1 MSSFTGISNAT
12 GLYQITN
19 GAPLVT
25 SSLMLHL
32 DASNATSYPGTGVT
46 WTDIS
51 GNGKVVTLTNGPTYS
66 ATNGGYITF
75 DGSNDYAI
83 TTTSL
88 YNPTT
93 FPNESVFVWWYPTA
107 AGNIISELGQATPNT
122 GWHDS
127 NIEISTGGLISFSIW
142 HGSLTNKVTSSAKS
156 FNTWY
161 NLGFVYSGTTL
172 TAYINGASIGTTT
185 FTRQT
190 NSVLY
195 YTIGSIDGTN
205 MGTGAY
211 AAGNCGAFYNY
222 NKALTSDEVLQNYN
236 ATKSRY
242 GL

>member
-1 MSSFTGISNAT
+1 MSSFTGLSKTTGIYQLINAP
-12 GLYQITN
+12 
-19 GAPLVT
+19 PLVT

-51 GNGKVVTLTNGPTYS
+51 GNGKSVTLTNGPTYS
-66 ATNGGYITF
+66 SANGGYIAF

-93 FPNESVFVWWYPTA
+93 YPNESVFVWWYPTA

-127 NIEISTGGLISFSIW
+127 NIEISSGGLISFSIW
-142 HGSLTNKVTSSAKS
+142 HGSLTNRVTSSAQS

-172 TAYINGASIGTTT
+172 TAYINGESIGTTT

-190 NSVLY
+190 NSVLFY
-195 YTIGSIDGTN
+195 AIAAQDSTSMGTN
-205 MGTGAY
+205 AY
-211 AAGNCGAFYNY
+211 AAGRCGAFYNY
-222 NKALTSDEVLQNYN
+222 NRALTATEVTQNFN
-236 ATKSRY
+236 ALRGRF

>member
-1 MSSFTGISNAT
+1 MSVFTGLSKITGIYQLINAP
-12 GLYQITN
+12 
-19 GAPLVT
+19 PLVT
-25 SSLMLHL
+25 SSLMLQL

-51 GNGKVVTLTNGPTYS
+51 GNGKSVTLTNGPTYS
-66 ATNGGYITF
+66 SSDGGYIAF

-93 FPNESVFVWWYPTA
+93 YPNESVFVWWYPTA

-127 NIEISTGGLISFSIW
+127 NIEISSGGLISFSIW
-142 HGSLTNKVTSSAKS
+142 HGSLTNRVTSSAKS
-156 FNTWY
+156 FNQWY

-172 TAYINGASIGTTT
+172 TAYINGSSIGTTT
-185 FTRQT
+185 FTRST

-195 YTIGSIDGTN
+195 YTIGSTDGTN
-205 MGTGAY
+205 MGTAAY
-211 AAGNCGAFYNY
+211 AAGRCGAFYNY
-222 NKALTSDEVLQNYN
+222 NTALTATEVLQNYN

>member
-1 MSSFTGISNAT
+1 MAILYNPGI
-12 GLYQITN
+12 ITN
-19 GAPLVT
+19 RLVIC
-25 SSLMLHL
+25 L
-32 DASNATSYPGTGVT
+32 DAANIKSYPGTGT
-46 WTDIS
+46 AWSDLS
-51 GNGKVVTLTNGPTYS
+51 GNGKTGTLTNGPVYNS
-66 ATNGGYITF
+66 GNGGYISF

-93 FPNESVFVWWYPTA
+93 FPDESVFVWWYPTA

-127 NIEISTGGLISFSIW
+127 NIEISTGGVISFSIW
-142 HGSLTNKVTSSAKS
+142 HGGLTNKVTSSAKS

-172 TAYINGASIGTTT
+172 TAYINGESIGTTT

-195 YTIGSIDGTN
+195 YAIAAQDGTN
-205 MGTGAY
+205 MGTNAY
-211 AAGNCGAFYNY
+211 AAGRCGAFYNY
-222 NKALTSDEVLQNYN
+222 NRALTAAEVLQNHN